1 MQAKLLPWH
10 EETWA
15 RLLAARRAGRLPHA
29 LLLTGPQGMGK
40 QRFAENWMAGLLCEA
55 PDAEGC
61 ACGVCRSC
69 QLLAAGNHPDYRQLT
84 PPEEG
89 KVIGVDQVR
98 ELIQYVALTPQ
109 YGRYKIALIHPAD
122 KLNINAANSLL
133 KTLEEP
139 PSHSLLMLV
148 SARPSRLPVTVRSRC
163 QLVHFSPPP
172 VEAAAGWLATQVT
185 VAAPGQLLKLADGA
199 PLRALELAAADAL
212 ALRNQVLQVLERLAR
227 GELEPVAAA
236 EAALKIGMKETLTC
250 LYSWVCD
257 MIRLQADSA
266 APGLINQDLEQRLR
280 ELAGGV
286 TAERLFS
293 RLDQVTE
300 ALQFADRQLNP
311 HLLLENVLLSW
322 TGSGRP

>member
-61 ACGVCRSC
+61 ACGVCRRC

-98 ELIQYVALTPQ
+98 ELIQYIALTPQ
-109 YGRYKIALIHPAD
+109 YGANKIATIHTAD
-122 KLNINAANSLL
+122 KLNINAANTLL

-139 PSHSLLMLV
+139 PPLSLFVLV
-148 SARPSRLPVTVRSRC
+148 TAQPSRLPVTVISRC
-163 QLVHFSPPP
+163 QRIHFP
-172 VEAAAGWLATQVT
+172 V
-185 VAAPGQLLKLADGA
+185 
-199 PLRALELAAADAL
+199 
-212 ALRNQVLQVLERLAR
+212 
-227 GELEPVAAA
+227 
-236 EAALKIGMKETLTC
+236 
-250 LYSWVCD
+250 
-257 MIRLQADSA
+257 
-266 APGLINQDLEQRLR
+266 
-280 ELAGGV
+280 
-286 TAERLFS
+286 
-293 RLDQVTE
+293 
-300 ALQFADRQLNP
+300 
-311 HLLLENVLLSW
+311 
-322 TGSGRP
+322 

>member
-1 MQAKLLPWH
+1 MQAKLLPWQ
-10 EETWA
+10 EETWV
-15 RLLAARRAGRLPHA
+15 RLLAARRAGRLPQA

-40 QRFAENWMAGLLCEA
+40 QRFAEIWMAGLLCEA

-69 QLLAAGNHPDYRQLT
+69 QLLAAGDHPAYRQLT

-89 KVIGVDQVR
+89 KVIGVGQVR

-109 YGRYKIALIHPAD
+109 YGCYKIALIHPAD
-122 KLNINAANSLL
+122 KLNINAAISLL

-172 VEAAAGWLATQVT
+172 AEVAAGWLANLVT
-185 VAAPGQLLKLADGA
+185 VAAPGQLLKLADVS
-199 PLRALELAAADAL
+199 PQRALERADADEL
-212 ALRNQVLQVLERLAR
+212 ALLNQVLQVLERLAR

-286 TAERLFS
+286 TADRLFS

-300 ALQFADRQLNP
+300 ALQLADRQLNP

-322 TGSGRP
+322 TGSGRL

>member
-1 MQAKLLPWH
+1 MSADAELLLMFAARAQHLAEVIRPALARGDWVVCDRFTDATYAYQGGGRGVPAARIAVL
-10 EETWA
+10 ESWVQDELRPGLTLLLDAPVGVGRA
-15 RLLAARRAGRLPHA
+15 RLGRRGGRLPHA

-133 KTLEEP
+133 KTHEEP

-148 SARPSRLPVTVRSRC
+148 SARPRRLPDPVRSRC

-172 VEAAAGWLATQVT
+172 DEVAAGWLAIQVS

-199 PLRALELAAADAL
+199 PLRALELAAADEL
-212 ALRNQVLQVLERLAR
+212 ALRN
-227 GELEPVAAA
+227 
-236 EAALKIGMKETLTC
+236 
-250 LYSWVCD
+250 
-257 MIRLQADSA
+257 
-266 APGLINQDLEQRLR
+266 
-280 ELAGGV
+280 
-286 TAERLFS
+286 
-293 RLDQVTE
+293 
-300 ALQFADRQLNP
+300 
-311 HLLLENVLLSW
+311 H
-322 TGSGRP
+322 